1 MPVFLDLPVGL
12 KEELWSHLLQNETEQ
27 VAFVFAAVAAD
38 GDTTVFA
45 AQDHY
50 LAAPDDFRIHSEFH
64 VELTDE
70 ARSRIIKR
78 AGDTGTTLVE
88 LHSHPGDVWGAMFS
102 PSDMY
107 GFSDFV
113 PHCRWRLRN
122 RPYLAV
128 VVSPAGADALAW
140 TDQSGQP
147 VALAAIRAAGVPV
160 VVPTNQTVNNPDPFN
175 LEVPEHGP
183 GTL

>member
-1 MPVFLDLPVGL
+1 VSVYLDLPVGL
-12 KEELWSHLLQNETEQ
+12 KEKLWAHLLQSDVEQ
-27 VAFVFAAVAAD
+27 VAFVFASVAAD
-38 GDTTVFA
+38 ADSTVFT

-50 LAAPDDFRIHSEFH
+50 LATPDDFEIHSEFH

-78 AGDTGTTLVE
+78 AWDSNATPVE

-107 GFSDFV
+107 GFKDFV

-122 RPYLAV
+122 RPYLAI
-128 VVSPAGADALAW
+128 VVSPAGADALVW
-140 TDQSGQP
+140 IDKSGQP
-147 VALAAIRAAGVPV
+147 VALTAIRAAGVSV
-160 VVPTNQTVNNPDPFN
+160 AVPTNQTLNNPSPYRV
-175 LEVPEHGP
+175 EVTRHGP
-183 GTL
+183 